1 MLKCQRYNIDKV
13 LNLNFCPPPKN
24 PPCIPP
30 APSCTA
36 KCEFWRKEISR
47 GFANPFPQNC
57 FAKPSPHCIRA
68 SVLFLWEKLRASHR
82 GASAQRMHDI
92 SSLITFW
99 ILLEIHSN
107 FVQ

>member
-13 LNLNFCPPPKN
+13 LNLHFCYPPKN

-36 KCEFWRKEISR
+36 KCEFWRKGISR

-57 FAKPSPHCIRA
+57 FAKPSPHLYSCFRPFP
-68 SVLFLWEKLRASHR
+68 LEKLCALHR

-99 ILLEIHSN
+99 ILLEKHSN